1 MLCVRVLHVMCLTCY
16 MCHLTCY
23 VCPAAWA
30 LLLLRAPRAPPVP
43 HAAHCPMCVCHIC
56 VLSYLCLIRACP
68 TLPRAS
74 RLSPCRRPSPTLS
87 PTDPGP
93 TARLALAPWRHCV
106 SPSCSLPACRP
117 WRASACVS
125 YTDRG
130 KTKTDALYV
139 CLICVP
145 YMCALNVCLICVPDM
160 CALCELDTDGARPR
174 QTVGGGLN
182 GRPEKLPDVCYS
194 WWILSALAIMR
205 RLHWIDRLCPSA
217 ACAPL
222 LPEPRCPLPPAGCYT
237 ALPATPLCPSPRH
250 TPRASRLR
258 PRVQRQFCPSIFLC
272 FLFFFFLWPG
282 LGPTCM
288 QVGSR
293 ARSLPAHAQRK
304 APACRAVSTSRAPPA
319 ESDARVCLVYL
330 SCV

>member
-43 HAAHCPMCVCHIC
+43 HAPHCPMCVCHIC

-117 WRASACVS
+117 WRASACLILTGARPRQTP
-125 YTDRG
+125 YMC
-130 KTKTDALYV
+130 ALYV

-145 YMCALNVCLICVPDM
+145 YMCALYVCLKCVPYM
-160 CALCELDTDGARPR
+160 CA
-174 QTVGGGLN
+174 
-182 GRPEKLPDVCYS
+182 
-194 WWILSALAIMR
+194 
-205 RLHWIDRLCPSA
+205 
-217 ACAPL
+217 
-222 LPEPRCPLPPAGCYT
+222 
-237 ALPATPLCPSPRH
+237 
-250 TPRASRLR
+250 
-258 PRVQRQFCPSIFLC
+258 
-272 FLFFFFLWPG
+272 
-282 LGPTCM
+282 
-288 QVGSR
+288 
-293 ARSLPAHAQRK
+293 
-304 APACRAVSTSRAPPA
+304 
-319 ESDARVCLVYL
+319 
-330 SCV
+330 

>member
-1 MLCVRVLHVMCLTCY
+1 MPATHEGGVCAACGWRGCRQRPAPPARRRLGVVACRAAGARSCESYMLCVRVLHVMCLTCY

-222 LPEPRCPLPPAGCYT
+222 LPEPRCPLPPAGCYM
-237 ALPATPLCPSPRH
+237 L
-250 TPRASRLR
+250 
-258 PRVQRQFCPSIFLC
+258 
-272 FLFFFFLWPG
+272 
-282 LGPTCM
+282 
-288 QVGSR
+288 
-293 ARSLPAHAQRK
+293 
-304 APACRAVSTSRAPPA
+304 
-319 ESDARVCLVYL
+319 SDAVCVCM
-330 SCV
+330 CVQPMRMTLIMTNML